1 MTKSELIEKVAMA
14 ANVSKSEATAVIGA
28 YENAVA
34 TEVKGLG
41 HYRISG
47 LGTIKGAIR
56 PSRTGRNP
64 QTGEKITIPEKKVV
78 KFKTATDFNK

>member
-14 ANVSKSEATAVIGA
+14 ANVSKSEASTVIGA
-28 YENAVA
+28 YEHTVT

-41 HYRISG
+41 YYRIAG

-64 QTGEKITIPEKKVV
+64 QTGETITIPEKKVV
-78 KFKTATDFNK
+78 KFKTATDFDR